1 MTPTFF
7 TYLNN
12 FFASFGLKDL
22 LDILLVSLLFYL
34 ILIFIRQTRSYFII
48 YTFVF
53 LSGVYYLATWLDL
66 GLTRQ
71 IFQPFLTFSVFL
83 FAIVFQRD
91 LRRFFDWF
99 FISGRKW
106 MWDKQRTRSVEVTD
120 LIIRAVE
127 MMAKAKTGALIV
139 FPGDYPL
146 ESLIEGGTFL
156 DGRISIPLL
165 LSIFDST
172 SPGHDGA
179 IIIENNRLRRF
190 GVHLPLAE
198 NYQGFSKTG
207 TRHRAGAGITERSDA
222 LAIIVSEERG
232 EISVAEGG
240 QLRLIKTKEDLQK
253 VLADFIKGNAKPSAN
268 SSWHYFWAKNTYI
281 KMISLSLAVLFWLA
295 FSFSA
300 GVVNQTFTVPLEARF
315 LAKDLVVDQVLP
327 ENIEVTVSGLER
339 DLRNFDS
346 RQVKVFVD
354 VPKATA
360 GWEIVHLSK
369 DNINLPPYIT
379 LSKIFPQTA
388 QIVLKQINPVE

>member
-1 MTPTFF
+1 MTSSSLP
-7 TYLNN
+7 YLSS
-12 FFASFGLKDL
+12 FLALFGLKDL
-22 LDILLVSLLFYL
+22 LDILLVALLFYVV
-34 ILIFIRQTRSYFII
+34 LIFIRQTRSYFII
-48 YTFVF
+48 YTLVF
-53 LSGVYYLATWLDL
+53 LSGVYYLSTWLDL

-106 MWDKQRTRSVEVTD
+106 MWDKNRTRSVEVTD

-127 MMAKAKTGALIV
+127 MMAKSKTGALIV

-146 ESLIEGGTFL
+146 ESLIEGGTQL
-156 DGRISIPLL
+156 DGRVSVPLL
-165 LSIFDST
+165 LSIFDPT

-179 IIIENNRLRRF
+179 VIIDNNRLRRF

-198 NYQGFSKTG
+198 NYQGFDKAG

-240 QLRLIKTKEDLQK
+240 QLSLIKTKDDLEK
-253 VLADFIKGNAKPSAN
+253 RLVDFIKENTQPVAD

-281 KMISLSLAVLFWLA
+281 KVASVSLAVLFWLI

-300 GVVNQTFTVPLEARF
+300 GVVNQTFTVPLETRF
-315 LAKDLVVDQVLP
+315 LSKDLVIDQVLP
-327 ENIEVTVSGLER
+327 ENIEVTVSGRER
-339 DLRNFDS
+339 DLRNFDN
-346 RQVKVFVD
+346 RQVKAFVD
-354 VPKATA
+354 VPGATA
-360 GWEIVHLSK
+360 GWEIIHLSK
-369 DNINLPPYIT
+369 DNINLPSYVT
-379 LSKIFPQTA
+379 VTKIFPQTV
-388 QIVLKQINPVE
+388 QIVLKQIKN

>member
-1 MTPTFF
+1 MIVTFLA
-7 TYLNN
+7 YLNS
-12 FFASFGLKDL
+12 FLAWFGLKDL
-22 LDILLVSLLFYL
+22 LDILLVALLLY
-34 ILIFIRQTRSYFII
+34 IVLIFIRQTRSYFII
-48 YTFVF
+48 YTLVF

-106 MWDKQRTRSVEVTD
+106 MWDKNRTRGVEVTD

-127 MMAKAKTGALIV
+127 MMAKSKTGALIV
-139 FPGDYPL
+139 LPGDYPL
-146 ESLIEGGTFL
+146 ESLIEGGNQL
-156 DGRISIPLL
+156 DGRVSVPLL
-165 LSIFDST
+165 LSIFDPT

-179 IIIENNRLRRF
+179 VIIDNNRLRRF

-198 NYQGFSKTG
+198 NYQGFDKAG

-240 QLRLIKTKEDLQK
+240 VLTLIKNKEDLERRL
-253 VLADFIKGNAKPSAN
+253 VEFIKENKEPPAD

-281 KMISLSLAVLFWLA
+281 KVASVSLAVLFWLA

-300 GVVNQTFTVPLEARF
+300 GVINQTYTVPLETRF
-315 LAKDLVVDQVLP
+315 LSKDLVIDQVLP
-327 ENIEVTVSGLER
+327 ENIEVTVSGRER
-339 DLRNFDS
+339 DLRTFDG

-354 VPKATA
+354 VPGATA
-360 GWEIVHLSK
+360 GWEVIHLSK
-369 DNINLPPYIT
+369 DNINLPPYVT
-379 LSKIFPQTA
+379 VAKIFPQTV
-388 QIVLKQINPVE
+388 QIVLKQIKN